1 MAEKIGD
8 EVLTEQSSRHEE
20 VSFDSLVAQYSG
32 EVGLLANRLLGWP
45 GEVED
50 ITQDVFLA
58 AFVGWKKFRHD
69 CDIKTWLFKITIN
82 KCRTFRYKRFFQRK
96 KIINKNDIEL
106 HSAADRKILDDE
118 IFEKV
123 RSAVKALPA
132 RYREVVVL
140 RYLQELE
147 IEEISKIS
155 NTSVN
160 TLHVRLNR
168 AREKLKIEL
177 KGIMEL

>member
-1 MAEKIGD
+1 MAEKTED
-8 EVLTEQSSRHEE
+8 EVLSEQSSRSEK
-20 VSFDSLVAQYSG
+20 VSFESLVAQYSG

-58 AFVGWKKFRHD
+58 AFVGLKKFRHD
-69 CDIKTWLFKITIN
+69 SDIKTWLFKITIN
-82 KCRTFRYKRFFQRK
+82 KCRTFRYKQFLFQRRTSDK
-96 KIINKNDIEL
+96 TGPGYL
-106 HSAADRKILDDE
+106 PAADRKMLDE
-118 IFEKV
+118 ETFKKV
-123 RSAVKALPA
+123 RKAIKALPA

-140 RYLQELE
+140 RYMEELE
-147 IEEISKIS
+147 FEEISKIAGIS
-155 NTSVN
+155 IN

>member
-20 VSFDSLVAQYSG
+20 VSFESLVAQYSG
-32 EVGLLANRLLGWP
+32 DVGLLANRLLGWP

-50 ITQDVFLA
+50 ITQDVFLT
-58 AFVGWKKFRHD
+58 AFVGLKKFRHD

-82 KCRTFRYKRFFQRK
+82 KCHTFRYKQFLFRRK
-96 KIINKNDIEL
+96 TINKTNSDFPP
-106 HSAADRKILDDE
+106 AADSKMLDDE
-118 IFEKV
+118 SYEKV
-123 RSAVKALPA
+123 RKAVKALPA
-132 RYREVVVL
+132 RYREVIVL
-140 RYLQELE
+140 KYLQELE
-147 IEEISKIS
+147 IEEICKVLRIS
-155 NTSVN
+155 AN